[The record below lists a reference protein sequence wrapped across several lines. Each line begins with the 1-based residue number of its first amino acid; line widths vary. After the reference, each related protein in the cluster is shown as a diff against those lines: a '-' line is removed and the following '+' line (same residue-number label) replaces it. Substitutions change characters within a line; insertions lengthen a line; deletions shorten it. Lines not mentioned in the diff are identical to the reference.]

1 MNNKV
6 KFKANIDRMF
16 DNPQSTLKAI
26 ASVTVENA
34 IAIHGIKL
42 CKQGDEFRIYMP
54 QNSYMKNGEKKYEDY
69 VHPITREAR
78 FDLDNAVIYAYEQ
91 RLHMRED
98 QEYIDLEDEE
108 EPEPVMEQTM

>member
-98 QEYIDLEDEE
+98 IDLEDEE